1 MREVNSSMS
10 SPTNESSEWQKK
22 ESGKKEKVLGID
34 LGTSNSAVAVVI
46 GGRPVVIPSAEG
58 VSVTG
63 KAFPSV
69 VAFTKDGQLL
79 VGEPARRQAISN
91 PEGTIFEVKRKMG
104 TNEKIKVFGKEYTP
118 QQISAFI
125 LQKMKADAEAYTSEK
140 FDKAVI
146 TVPAHSN
153 DNQRQATKDAAE
165 IAGLKTIRLIN
176 EPTASA
182 LAYGVD
188 KAGKEQK
195 ILVFELGGGTYD
207 VTIMEFAKNVY
218 EVKATNGDTHLG
230 GTDMDKA
237 VIDYIAN
244 LFKRDTGIDLRN
256 DKMAVYR
263 LKEACEKAKIEL
275 STTLETEI
283 NLPFVTADASGPR
296 HLNYKMTRAK
306 LEELVAPIFEK
317 CKEPLKMALADA
329 KLTAQDIDKII
340 LVGGPT
346 RMPIVHRFVEQMLSK
361 KPERGIDPM
370 ECVCIGAAIQ
380 GAALAG
386 EISDILL
393 LDVTPLSLGVETL
406 GGVMTRIMDRNTT
419 IPARRSQVFSTASD
433 FQTAVTIHILQGER
447 AMATD
452 NVSLGQFNLTGIPP
466 APRGVPQVEVTFDI
480 DASGILHVG
489 AKDLGTGNK
498 QEITITAS
506 TKLSS
511 EQKEHM
517 VRDAETFAE
526 QDKQKRE
533 EVETRNN
540 ADSVIYAAEKMIKDL
555 GEKLP
560 KDSKEKIEKTVK
572 EVRQALGGKD
582 VSTIKSK
589 TEDLSK
595 ILQEAGATIYQQAAQ
610 QQAAQQQQQQQQG
623 QYSAGQQ
630 RGQAGPAPKSGED
643 VVDAEFKEV
652 KDEDKDK

>member
-1 MREVNSSMS
+1 
-10 SPTNESSEWQKK
+10 
-22 ESGKKEKVLGID
+22 
-34 LGTSNSAVAVVI
+34 
-46 GGRPVVIPSAEG
+46 
-58 VSVTG
+58 
-63 KAFPSV
+63 
-69 VAFTKDGQLL
+69 
-79 VGEPARRQAISN
+79 
-91 PEGTIFEVKRKMG
+91 
-104 TNEKIKVFGKEYTP
+104 
-118 QQISAFI
+118 
-125 LQKMKADAEAYTSEK
+125 
-140 FDKAVI
+140 
-146 TVPAHSN
+146 
-153 DNQRQATKDAAE
+153 
-165 IAGLKTIRLIN
+165 
-176 EPTASA
+176 
-182 LAYGVD
+182 
-188 KAGKEQK
+188 
-195 ILVFELGGGTYD
+195 
-207 VTIMEFAKNVY
+207 
-218 EVKATNGDTHLG
+218 VKATNGDTHLG
-230 GTDMDKA
+230 GADMDKA

-244 LFKRDTGIDLRN
+244 LFKKDTGIDLRN
-256 DKMAVYR
+256 DKMAAYR

-275 STTLETEI
+275 SATLETEI
-283 NLPFVTADASGPR
+283 NLPFITADASGPR
-296 HLNYKMTRAK
+296 HLNYKITRAK

-317 CKEPLKMALADA
+317 CKEPLKMAMADA
-329 KLTAQDIDKII
+329 KLTPQDIDKII

-346 RMPIVHRFVEQMLSK
+346 RMPIVHRFVEQMLGK

-406 GGVMTRIMDRNTT
+406 GGVMTRVMDRNTT

-447 AMATD
+447 TMATD

-466 APRGVPQVEVTFDI
+466 APRGVPQIEVSFDI
-480 DASGILHVG
+480 DASGILHVS

-511 EQKEHM
+511 EQKDRM

-526 QDKQKRE
+526 QDKLKRE

-540 ADSVIYAAEKMIKDL
+540 ADSVIYAAEKTIKDL

-560 KDSKEKIEKTVK
+560 KDSKEKIEQAVK
-572 EVRQALGGKD
+572 ETRQALEGKD
-582 VSTIKSK
+582 ISTIKSK
-589 TEDLSK
+589 TESLSK
-595 ILQEAGATIYQQAAQ
+595 VLQEAGATIYQQAAQ

-630 RGQAGPAPKSGED
+630 REQPSQSPKSGED

-652 KDEDKDK
+652 HDEDKDK